1 MSQEVLEIV
10 QGMDRKNIETQ
21 LALQCAPLIAGL
33 KTSNLLIVHK
43 MNLHNIRIILKQT
56 DISYKVLLILGDK
69 ITLLLFRANELEAY
83 LSTEAAVGFLMERG
97 YERLTLSAIVNEFQ
111 TRYRKYMEDG
121 QSFPHEMG
129 LLLGY
134 PLEDV
139 KGFVENQGRDALCIG
154 YWKVYRHPAA
164 KQQLFSRFELAKE
177 TMIQL
182 LSNGVSMVDIIDIY
196 RNERLQR
203 VAV

>member
-1 MSQEVLEIV
+1 MSQEVFEIV
-10 QGMDRKNIETQ
+10 QGMDRKSIKTQ

-43 MNLHNIRIILKQT
+43 SNLGEIRRILRQT
-56 DISYKVLLILGDK
+56 DISSKLLLIAGEK
-69 ITLLLFRANELEAY
+69 ITMLLYRESELEAY
-83 LSTEAAVGFLMERG
+83 LSSEAAVGFLLERG
-97 YERLTLSAIVNEFQ
+97 YQNLTLSAIVNEFRN
-111 TRYRKYMEDG
+111 RYRRYMEKG

-134 PLEDV
+134 PMEDV
-139 KGFVENQGRDALCIG
+139 EGFTKNEGRDALCIG

-164 KQQLFSRFELAKE
+164 KKQLFLRFELAKE

-182 LSNGVSMVDIIDIY
+182 VANGVSMVDIIDIY
-196 RNERLQR
+196 KQERLQQ
-203 VAV
+203 AAI